1 MSAPAASS
9 PSRSANHAPPNPP
22 VPETLGTTSSA
33 HPNNATALSNPLTS
47 PILSPSLQS
56 SSSRPQPSNS
66 GSASR
71 SATSP
76 PTTTTATATASAATG
91 SQPRVTMDLNPTLPS
106 RATQLHIDE
115 ARAALV
121 ASMSNMLDSEL
132 QSRASL
138 LHSNAAALT
147 KQEKDVAK
155 GTEALRKENDK
166 LEKLARD
173 TERKIKEL
181 GNVQNWAEVLER
193 DFLVLEETMRIVR
206 EGSGSGDDSCS
217 KCSGSSWTGSYSADD
232 SRAGSR
238 RGSVTGDADGNV
250 KKPEERGLNG
260 HTAVDAAVESGK
272 LEDRNDINV
281 TVDKAVAESILE
293 AMATDLHE
301 PLGSLSLNP
310 VSSESQ
316 GSSLKGKE
324 PAVNDSGIEVDNA
337 HDVLETREPVQP
349 PDTNSAG
356 AVEDVV
362 LNNDL
367 THPATTDGKS

>member
-1 MSAPAASS
+1 MSAPAVSS
-9 PSRSANHAPPNPP
+9 PSTTANHVPPTTSA
-22 VPETLGTTSSA
+22 PETPGTIPPAQSSA
-33 HPNNATALSNPLTS
+33 PNNATGSSNTITS
-47 PILSPSLQS
+47 PLPSPSLQS
-56 SSSRPQPSNS
+56 SSSRPQPPNS
-66 GSASR
+66 ASTSR

-76 PTTTTATATASAATG
+76 PTTTTATASAAG

-115 ARAALV
+115 ARVALV

-147 KQEKDVAK
+147 KQEKDVAR

-193 DFLVLEETMRIVR
+193 DFLVLEETMRLVR
-206 EGSGSGDDSCS
+206 DGGGSGGDDTCS
-217 KCSGSSWTGSYSADD
+217 ECSGSSWTGSYSADD

-238 RGSVTGDADGNV
+238 RGSVTGEADVNG
-250 KKPEERGLNG
+250 KKIDERGVNG
-260 HTAVDAAVESGK
+260 HGAVDGAIGGGK
-272 LEDRNDINV
+272 LVGRDDINV

-293 AMATDLHE
+293 AMATSLHE
-301 PLGSLSLNP
+301 PTSSLSLNS
-310 VSSESQ
+310 VSPESQ
-316 GSSLKGKE
+316 GSSVKGKE
-324 PAVNDSGIEVDNA
+324 PATDDSGIEVDNA
-337 HDVLETREPVQP
+337 HEILETHLEPVQSLN
-349 PDTNSAG
+349 TARVEV
-356 AVEDVV
+356 VEDTTV
-362 LNNDL
+362 NSDINR
-367 THPATTDGKS
+367 ATTTG

>member
-1 MSAPAASS
+1 MSAPAVSH
-9 PSRSANHAPPNPP
+9 PSTSANHAPPNPP
-22 VPETLGTTSSA
+22 VPETLGTTPSA
-33 HPNNATALSNPLTS
+33 LPNNTTASSNTLTS
-47 PILSPSLQS
+47 PNLSPSLQS

-66 GSASR
+66 GSTSR

-76 PTTTTATATASAATG
+76 PTTTTATASAATG

-138 LHSNAAALT
+138 LHSNAAVLT

-193 DFLVLEETMRIVR
+193 DFLVLEETMRLVR
-206 EGSGSGDDSCS
+206 EGSGSGDDTCS
-217 KCSGSSWTGSYSADD
+217 ECSGSSWTGSYSADD

-238 RGSVTGDADGNV
+238 RGSVGGDADGNV
-250 KKPEERGLNG
+250 KKTEERGLNG
-260 HTAVDAAVESGK
+260 HPAINGAVDGGK
-272 LEDRNDINV
+272 LKERNDINV
-281 TVDKAVAESILE
+281 TVDKAVADSILE

-324 PAVNDSGIEVDNA
+324 PAVNDSGIEVDNT
-337 HDVLETREPVQP
+337 HETRETHEPNQP
-349 PDTNSAG
+349 LNTPRADV
-356 AVEDVV
+356 VEDVAA
-362 LNNDL
+362 NNEL
-367 THPATTDGKS
+367 THPTTTG